1 MKLQSFLNKCNKSSW
16 NGKKLRKA
24 IEMREKS
31 SLAVSCWGAG
41 WLLILLI
48 LLYWP
53 MIFSSFFFFPC
64 RRRIVHSLSLA
75 GELHTGLGGP
85 WLSLGERECLFI
97 SLFLTLPKGTYPL
110 KMVNGLWL
118 RSVCAAL
125 SYLIKYLQPL
135 IGPSGSG
142 PGG

>member
-1 MKLQSFLNKCNKSSW
+1 M
-16 NGKKLRKA
+16 
-24 IEMREKS
+24 EKT
-31 SLAVSCWGAG
+31 LAVACWGS
-41 WLLILLI
+41 WLAADLAVLANDFL
-48 LLYWP
+48 
-53 MIFSSFFFFPC
+53 FPAEREALHC
-64 RRRIVHSLSLA
+64 LSLA
-75 GELHTGLGGP
+75 GELHTGLRGP
-85 WLSLGERECLFI
+85 GLSLGERECLFI